1 MQNRAVI
8 VSLPNWAMGCCVR
21 VEKHAPTAR
30 IRNRLINRQS
40 HQSPIASRINR
51 QSHQSPIASR
61 INRQSPVASLARRVL
76 RSKTAPA
83 ARRFSS
89 ESPVLLPVCCE
100 SMFRTR
106 LVESSAFE
114 TSWRQC
120 WHLAAAS
127 TFADG
132 YTRSQFQSRRFI
144 SMNHPTLASASS
156 RLVHRVSTLLS
167 CVILKTSK
175 MSF

>member
-8 VSLPNWAMGCCVR
+8 VHLPNWAVGCCVR
-21 VEKHAPTAR
+21 VEKLCADC
-30 IRNRLINRQS
+30 S
-40 HQSPIASRINR
+40 HSKSP
-51 QSHQSPIASR
+51 H
-61 INRQSPVASLARRVL
+61 QSPVASIANRIVSTSRIG
-76 RSKTAPA
+76 SKTAPA

-89 ESPVLLPVCCE
+89 ESSVLLPVCCE
-100 SMFRTR
+100 SMFQMR

-156 RLVHRVSTLLS
+156 RLEHRVSTLLS

>member
-1 MQNRAVI
+1 MQNRAGI
-8 VSLPNWAMGCCVR
+8 VNLPNWAVGCCVR
-21 VEKHAPTAR
+21 VEKLAPTAR

-40 HQSPIASRINR
+40 HQSPI
-51 QSHQSPIASR
+51 
-61 INRQSPVASLARRVL
+61 ASLARRVL

-89 ESPVLLPVCCE
+89 ESSVLLPVCCE
-100 SMFRTR
+100 SMFRMR

>member
-8 VSLPNWAMGCCVR
+8 VNLPNWAMGCCVR

-40 HQSPIASRINR
+40 HQSHQSPIANR

-61 INRQSPVASLARRVL
+61 INRQSHQSPIASLARRVL

-89 ESPVLLPVCCE
+89 ESSVLLPVCCE
-100 SMFRTR
+100 SMFRMR

-144 SMNHPTLASASS
+144 S
-156 RLVHRVSTLLS
+156 
-167 CVILKTSK
+167 
-175 MSF
+175 